1 MAATSIITGQY
12 VTLQQTA
19 ASVSDRILAQLIDW
33 AIIIMYL
40 GFEILSMIY
49 LDPFDSLDENL
60 AWILVFCLSIPPVF
74 YHPICEMLNK
84 GQSVGKMVM
93 QCRVV
98 MVDGST
104 PTIGSYM
111 LRWLLYPVDVLLTGG
126 LGLVFILFSKHNQRM
141 GDMAA
146 GTMVIKLINYQNM
159 RINLNDYHY
168 IQQNYRPTY
177 NDAADLSLKQV
188 DLIIK
193 VLYHTK
199 ENREARIYRL
209 AQNVCEYLNL
219 PQTPSPT
226 SSSIPFSTITIIA
239 HPRWRFSPYSSP
251 HVVRVPVGRGKMC
264 SYIRIGC
271 PPIWLPHLPSSCLL
285 PALKCPVCF
294 HDSPQRTSHF

>member
-1 MAATSIITGQY
+1 MATTSIITGQY

-33 AIIIMYL
+33 AIISMYL
-40 GFEILSMIY
+40 GFEILSLLY
-49 LDPFDSLDENL
+49 LDPFDYLDENW
-60 AWILVFCLSIPPVF
+60 AWIIVFGLSIPPIF
-74 YHPICEMLNK
+74 YHPISEMLNN
-84 GQSVGKMVM
+84 GQSIGKMVM

-111 LRWLLYPVDVLLTGG
+111 LRWLLYPVDVLIPGG
-126 LGLVFILFSKHNQRM
+126 LGLIFILFSKHNQRM

-219 PQTPSPT
+219 PQTEIAQPDQFLYT
-226 SSSIPFSTITIIA
+226 VLNDYYYCSSTLE
-239 HPRWRFSPYSSP
+239 
-251 HVVRVPVGRGKMC
+251 V
-264 SYIRIGC
+264 
-271 PPIWLPHLPSSCLL
+271 
-285 PALKCPVCF
+285 
-294 HDSPQRTSHF
+294 